1 MTKWPRR
8 RPRQLNGDDCES
20 VILAVNGGALF
31 RSNICSARISLAPPG
46 RSCRSRGYCPL
57 YSLAWRHEMPKIEW
71 RSILALVTAGLI
83 VSTGSA
89 LRPPTV
95 NSIGDAVET
104 ASANIANNLSD
115 GPHLGFDTFAYP
127 GDDAMHAWL
136 TADKPYRWVG
146 YYLSAP
152 CHSDSAWEG
161 KRETLSDMGW
171 GMAVIYVGQ
180 QTWGR
185 TPGQKVAVN
194 RYITKRVRQVKT
206 RNGKRVVSYVNKR
219 VPVKV
224 LVSPRASRG
233 SSCSTQLVSAA
244 RGTADAN
251 DAIAKTAAEGFANG
265 TVIFLDIERMEMV
278 PRAMRDYYEAWT
290 KRVTEEGR
298 FRPAYYA
305 HSFNADQIY
314 GDVKQVLAGAGISND
329 PPFWIASERGF
340 AIDKAPT
347 EVGHAFAQVWQGV
360 LDVVETHNG
369 VRLPID
375 VNVAQLPS
383 PSENY
388 PAGE

>member
-1 MTKWPRR
+1 MLAQSCQSRR
-8 RPRQLNGDDCES
+8 TSEP
-20 VILAVNGGALF
+20 AT
-31 RSNICSARISLAPPG
+31 SN
-46 RSCRSRGYCPL
+46 
-57 YSLAWRHEMPKIEW
+57 AWRHEMPKVEW
-71 RSILALVTAGLI
+71 RSILALLTAGLI
-83 VSTGSA
+83 VSTRAPIGA
-89 LRPPTV
+89 P
-95 NSIGDAVET
+95 SIGDAVAS
-104 ASANIANNLSD
+104 ASANIADDLSA

-127 GDDAMHAWL
+127 GDDAMHAWA

-146 YYLSAP
+146 YYLSAS
-152 CHSDSAWEG
+152 CHSDSSWEG
-161 KRETLSDMGW
+161 KRETLSSMGW

-180 QTWGR
+180 QTWGK
-185 TPGQKVAVN
+185 TPGQKVAIT

-206 RNGKRVVSYVNKR
+206 RNGRRVVSYVNKR
-219 VPVKV
+219 VPIRV
-224 LVSPRASRG
+224 LVAPRASRG
-233 SSCSTQLVSAA
+233 SSCSTQFVNAA

-251 DAIAKTAAEGFANG
+251 DAIAKTAEEGFANG
-265 TVIFLDIERMEMV
+265 TVIFLDIERMETV

-290 KRVTEEGR
+290 KRVIDDGR

-314 GDVKQVLAGAGISND
+314 GDVKQVLAAAGVSND

-347 EVGHAFAQVWQGV
+347 EVGHAFAQVWQGL

-383 PSENY
+383 PSEDY
-388 PAGE
+388 PGGE

>member
-1 MTKWPRR
+1 
-8 RPRQLNGDDCES
+8 
-20 VILAVNGGALF
+20 
-31 RSNICSARISLAPPG
+31 
-46 RSCRSRGYCPL
+46 
-57 YSLAWRHEMPKIEW
+57 MPKIEW

-89 LRPPTV
+89 LRAPIAS
-95 NSIGDAVET
+95 SIGDAVET
-104 ASANIANNLSD
+104 ASANIADNLSD

-152 CHSDSAWEG
+152 CHSDSSWEG

-185 TPGQKVAVN
+185 TPGQKVAVT

-206 RNGKRVVSYVNKR
+206 RNGKRVVTYINKR
-219 VPVKV
+219 VPVRV

-233 SSCSTQLVSAA
+233 SSCSTQFVSAA

-265 TVIFLDIERMEMV
+265 TVIFLDIERMESV
-278 PRAMRDYYEAWT
+278 PKAMRDYYEAWT
-290 KRVTEEGR
+290 KRVVEDGR

-305 HSFNADQIY
+305 HSFNADLIY
-314 GDVKQVLAGAGISND
+314 RDVKQVLAAAGVSND

-340 AIDKAPT
+340 AIDKAPS

-388 PAGE
+388 RAGE

>member
-1 MTKWPRR
+1 MPR
-8 RPRQLNGDDCES
+8 
-20 VILAVNGGALF
+20 
-31 RSNICSARISLAPPG
+31 
-46 RSCRSRGYCPL
+46 
-57 YSLAWRHEMPKIEW
+57 IEW
-71 RSILALVTAGLI
+71 RSILALATAGL
-83 VSTGSA
+83 VLSTGSTFSA
-89 LRPPTV
+89 PSFG
-95 NSIGDAVET
+95 SIGSAVET
-104 ASANIANNLSD
+104 ASAAIADNLSDD

-127 GDDAMHAWL
+127 GDDAMQAWA
-136 TADKPYRWVG
+136 TAEKPYKWVG

-152 CHSDSAWEG
+152 CHNDDSWEG
-161 KRETLSDMGW
+161 KRATLSTMGW

-185 TPGQKVAVN
+185 TPGQKVQVT

-206 RNGKRVVSYVNKR
+206 RNGKRVVSYVKKR

-224 LVSPRASRG
+224 LVVPRASPNA
-233 SSCSTQLVSAA
+233 SCSSQFVTAA

-251 DAIAKTAAEGFANG
+251 DAVAKTAAEGFAKG
-265 TVIFLDIERMEMV
+265 TVIFLDIERMESV
-278 PRAMRDYYEAWT
+278 PRSMREYYAAWT
-290 KRVTEEGR
+290 RRVLEDGR

-305 HSFNADQIY
+305 HSFNADLIY
-314 GDVKQVLAGAGISND
+314 GDVKQVLAAAGVSAE

-340 AIDKAPT
+340 SVDKAPT

-375 VNVAQLPS
+375 VNVARLPS

-388 PAGE
+388 RGGE

>member
-1 MTKWPRR
+1 
-8 RPRQLNGDDCES
+8 
-20 VILAVNGGALF
+20 
-31 RSNICSARISLAPPG
+31 
-46 RSCRSRGYCPL
+46 
-57 YSLAWRHEMPKIEW
+57 
-71 RSILALVTAGLI
+71 
-83 VSTGSA
+83 
-89 LRPPTV
+89 
-95 NSIGDAVET
+95 
-104 ASANIANNLSD
+104 
-115 GPHLGFDTFAYP
+115 
-127 GDDAMHAWL
+127 
-136 TADKPYRWVG
+136 VG

-152 CHSDSAWEG
+152 CHSDSSWEG
-161 KRETLSDMGW
+161 KRETLSSMGW

-185 TPGQKVAVN
+185 TPGQKVAIT

-206 RNGKRVVSYVNKR
+206 RNGKRVVSNVTKR
-219 VPVKV
+219 SPVRV
-224 LVSPRASRG
+224 LVAPRASRG
-233 SSCSTQLVSAA
+233 SSCSTEFVNAA

-265 TVIFLDIERMEMV
+265 TVIFLDIERMESV

-290 KRVTEEGR
+290 KRVVDDGR

-314 GDVKQVLAGAGISND
+314 GDVKQVLAAAGVSSD
-329 PPFWIASERGF
+329 PPFWVASERGF

-347 EVGHAFAQVWQGV
+347 EVGHAFAQVWQG
-360 LDVVETHNG
+360 LIDVVETHNG